1 MANIADIAK
10 LAGVSKTA
18 VSLYLRDAD
27 TKRVGE
33 KTKRQIDKIVQEFQ
47 YRPNV
52 VARSLSTRKS
62 YTVGVIMPYNGL
74 VFRNTFLNM
83 LLAGVHSV
91 LIERRY
97 RLLLL
102 PATGDDAAAA
112 VKNQVLMGHGYDG
125 FILFGTRFCTLQDM
139 VQHVLELMGTSIP
152 FVTLNYPEM
161 EYPINQVI
169 LRDPPHTSAVQ
180 HLLDFGHSRIML
192 MIGRNSAPDTIAG
205 VEEYKHVLAEYG
217 VPFDSQLIA
226 VGDYERGIAKSELIR
241 KIKAGVSFTAV
252 SCLSDNMAF
261 GVYEALKEYGKKI
274 PADISVVG
282 KHDYFYDSL
291 LDPPLTT
298 VRRQLIPAGERAAQ
312 LLLRTIETGDT
323 GRKIFL
329 DSEFILRSSTMI
341 LQN

>member
-1 MANIADIAK
+1 
-10 LAGVSKTA
+10 
-18 VSLYLRDAD
+18 
-27 TKRVGE
+27 
-33 KTKRQIDKIVQEFQ
+33 
-47 YRPNV
+47 
-52 VARSLSTRKS
+52 
-62 YTVGVIMPYNGL
+62 
-74 VFRNTFLNM
+74 M

-91 LIERRY
+91 LIDRRY

-102 PATGDDAAAA
+102 PATGDDAATA

-125 FILFGTRFCTLQDM
+125 FILFGTRFCALQDM
-139 VQHVLELMGTSIP
+139 VQHVLELMETSIP
-152 FVTLNYPEM
+152 FVTLNYPEL

-169 LRDPPHTSAVQ
+169 LRDPPHASAVR
-180 HLLDFGHSRIML
+180 HLLEFGHSRILL
-192 MIGRNSAPDTIAG
+192 MVGRNSAPDTIAG
-205 VEEYKHVLAEYG
+205 LEEYKDALAEHG
-217 VPFDSQLIA
+217 VPFDPQLVA
-226 VGDYERGIAKSELIR
+226 SGDYERSIAKSELIR
-241 KIKAGVSFTAV
+241 KIKEGVVITAV

-261 GVYEALKEYGKKI
+261 GVYEALKECGKRV

-282 KHDYFYDSL
+282 KHDYYYDSL

-312 LLLRTIETGDT
+312 QLLRTIETGEA